1 MGRQVTPAREQGSSD
16 ERPSRY
22 AKQAMVASAV
32 GYGIDGMDNLILGVA
47 LTAISLDVGLSQ
59 TEAGSLATVT
69 LIGAVLGGVLF
80 GILGDYFG
88 RVRTLTWSVI
98 LFAVFTG
105 LTALAQGYLDLAIY
119 RFIAGVGLGGEFGV
133 GMALV
138 AETWPAKMRARA
150 TSLVGVG
157 GQAGVLIG
165 TLAAGPIVTAWG
177 WRTLFVIGAIPA
189 LIAFLLRNRLAE
201 PEAFTKIERDR
212 RRFPLRL
219 LFADARTTRSSI
231 ALLVLCSVQTF
242 GYYGIMT
249 WLPTYLS
256 KQFGFSLTKSGTW
269 TAVTVLGMAAG
280 MWIFGQLADRIGRRR
295 TFWIFQ
301 AGAILSVLGY
311 SQLTDQ
317 YALLVGGAVMGV
329 FVNGMLG
336 GYGALMAELY
346 PTAARATAENV
357 LFNLGR
363 AVGGF
368 APIVFALIAQSS
380 SFAVAIAF
388 LAVLYAADML
398 MMFLLPDRKG
408 EALQ

>member
-80 GILGDYFG
+80 GIMGDYFG

-189 LIAFLLRNRLAE
+189 LIAFVLRNRLAE
-201 PEAFTKIERDR
+201 PEAFTKIERER

-317 YALLVGGAVMGV
+317 YALLVGGAIMGV

-408 EALQ
+408 EALR

>member
-189 LIAFLLRNRLAE
+189 LIAFVLRNRLAE
-201 PEAFTKIERDR
+201 PEAFTRIERDR

-219 LFADARTTRSSI
+219 LFADAGTTRSSI

-363 AVGGF
+363 AVGGL

>member
-1 MGRQVTPAREQGSSD
+1 MGRQVTPAREQDSSD

-177 WRTLFVIGAIPA
+177 WRALFVIGAIPA
-189 LIAFLLRNRLAE
+189 LIAFVLRNRLAE
-201 PEAFTKIERDR
+201 PEAFTKIERER

-317 YALLVGGAVMGV
+317 YALLVGGAIMGV

-408 EALQ
+408 EALR

>member
-1 MGRQVTPAREQGSSD
+1 
-16 ERPSRY
+16 
-22 AKQAMVASAV
+22 MVASAV

-69 LIGAVLGGVLF
+69 LIGAVLGGVVF

-189 LIAFLLRNRLAE
+189 LIAFVLRNRLAE
-201 PEAFTKIERDR
+201 PEAFTKIERER

-301 AGAILSVLGY
+301 AGAIVSVLGY

-317 YALLVGGAVMGV
+317 YALLVGGAIMGV

>member
-1 MGRQVTPAREQGSSD
+1 MGRQTTPARKQDGSG

-22 AKQAMVASAV
+22 AKQTMVASAV

-47 LTAISLDVGLSQ
+47 LTAISLDIGLSQ

-88 RVRTLTWSVI
+88 RIKTLTWSVI

-105 LTALAQGYLDLAIY
+105 LTALAQGYVDLAIY
-119 RFIAGVGLGGEFGV
+119 RFIAGIGLGGEFGV

-177 WRTLFVIGAIPA
+177 WRALFVIGAIPA
-189 LIAFLLRNRLAE
+189 LIAFVLRNRLAE
-201 PEAFTKIERDR
+201 PEAFTKIERER

-311 SQLTDQ
+311 SQLADQ
-317 YALLVGGAVMGV
+317 YALLIGGAIMGV